1 MSPST
6 LLGFD
11 YPREQSR
18 AERAERSEQKDQ
30 RKESRKDVFLT
41 RGGLFS
47 IRRMCGWQSKQI
59 LREDEGNKIL
69 LNAEIWIEPQVGTP
83 GPGWEG
89 RRGRKEEGQE
99 GLVMILIL
107 SCGFISINFNKSKEL
122 RINVPS
128 VRSAPP
134 SRLIQ
139 RIRSKN
145 REFEIS
151 ITHYITLNSLL
162 SPDCV

>member
-1 MSPST
+1 MRGET
-6 LLGFD
+6 
-11 YPREQSR
+11 RE
-18 AERAERSEQKDQ
+18 E
-30 RKESRKDVFLT
+30 
-41 RGGLFS
+41 GG
-47 IRRMCGWQSKQI
+47 G
-59 LREDEGNKIL
+59 G
-69 LNAEIWIEPQVGTP
+69 
-83 GPGWEG
+83 G
-89 RRGRKEEGQE
+89 RRREEEGQE

-145 REFEIS
+145 REFEIN

>member
-1 MSPST
+1 MN
-6 LLGFD
+6 
-11 YPREQSR
+11 PRWGHR
-18 AERAERSEQKDQ
+18 ARDER
-30 RKESRKDVFLT
+30 
-41 RGGLFS
+41 G
-47 IRRMCGWQSKQI
+47 
-59 LREDEGNKIL
+59 DEG
-69 LNAEIWIEPQVGTP
+69 
-83 GPGWEG
+83 G
-89 RRGRKEEGQE
+89 RRRRREEEGQE

-145 REFEIS
+145 REFEIN